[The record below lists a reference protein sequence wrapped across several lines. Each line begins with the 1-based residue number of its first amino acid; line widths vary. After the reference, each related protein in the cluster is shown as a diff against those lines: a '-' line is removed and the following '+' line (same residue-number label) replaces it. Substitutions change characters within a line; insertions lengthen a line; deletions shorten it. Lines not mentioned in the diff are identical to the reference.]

1 MAKKRI
7 DMRKVR
13 KLLRL
18 HYEQGVDSVRQLSQ
32 LCGIGKTTAS
42 EYLQAYKRSG
52 LTYSQVT
59 ELSDSAL
66 QTALKGSEKAE
77 NAKYEDL
84 YQRFPHFD
92 QELKKHKMSI
102 KVLWEEYKHGH
113 PDPYEYSQF
122 CTHYYKWRQSS
133 KISMHIDHKAGDK
146 LFVDFA
152 GQKLSYVSSTTGE
165 VVTCEVFVAV
175 LGASQKA
182 YIEAIP
188 TQQKHDFISV
198 NESAL
203 HFFGGVPR
211 AIVPDCL
218 KSAVTKANK
227 YESEINET
235 FNDFASHYNT
245 AILPARALH
254 PKDKSLVESFVRQAY
269 DHIYAPLRNQTFFSL
284 EELNAALWE
293 QLDNYNAK
301 HFQNRDYSRQMLFEE
316 VERSALR
323 PLVKERYEIRTF
335 NTLTVNFNYHI
346 YLKED
351 LHYYSVPYQLVKKKL
366 LVVFSSRTL
375 EVYYNNKRV
384 AFHKR
389 SAVKYHYTT
398 NPDHLPPNHKFVAE
412 WSPQRFIS
420 WARKFGPELE
430 ELTIRILNSRPHPE
444 QAYKT
449 CMGIMSL
456 AKKHETT
463 VFLKTC
469 KKALLLNQTN
479 YKFLKNT
486 LENKTYD
493 LSDEDQADVK
503 IMNDLGLLRGKE
515 KFN

>member
-146 LFVDFA
+146 LFVDFT
-152 GQKLSYVSSTTGE
+152 GQKLCYVSSTTGE

-182 YIEAIP
+182 YIEAVP

-301 HFQNRDYSRQMLFEE
+301 HFQIRDYSRQMLFEE

-346 YLKED
+346 YQKED
-351 LHYYSVPYQLVKKKL
+351 LHYYSVPYQLVKKSYL
-366 LVVFSSRTL
+366 WFS
-375 EVYYNNKRV
+375 
-384 AFHKR
+384 
-389 SAVKYHYTT
+389 
-398 NPDHLPPNHKFVAE
+398 
-412 WSPQRFIS
+412 
-420 WARKFGPELE
+420 
-430 ELTIRILNSRPHPE
+430 PHAP
-444 QAYKT
+444 
-449 CMGIMSL
+449 
-456 AKKHETT
+456 
-463 VFLKTC
+463 
-469 KKALLLNQTN
+469 
-479 YKFLKNT
+479 
-486 LENKTYD
+486 
-493 LSDEDQADVK
+493 
-503 IMNDLGLLRGKE
+503 
-515 KFN
+515 